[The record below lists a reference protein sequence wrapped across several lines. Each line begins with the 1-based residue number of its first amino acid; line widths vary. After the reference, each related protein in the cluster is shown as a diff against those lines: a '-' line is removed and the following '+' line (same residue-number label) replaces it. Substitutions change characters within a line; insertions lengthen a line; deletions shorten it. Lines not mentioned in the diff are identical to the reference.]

1 MLPILVATVVAVL
14 GTADDWA
21 GVEFR
26 WPQFELARTAML
38 DRTLEPP
45 SEGSAQEQLAWRRA
59 AEQALWSLEPTA
71 ELVPDAAIGALR
83 GPDDRHGH
91 YTGEAVA
98 LPCEG
103 KPLAGLKIYRIAATA
118 EQLEGEDSQQ
128 VRTARDKK
136 RKEILDAAW
145 TARATTLPFK
155 ATELKCALDW
165 LSKQLPAPKIGER
178 QAQLD
183 LAWINAYSGWIKA
196 LDKNGDVI
204 ARKFWERASESEH
217 VAETADPGIAV
228 APCPKV
234 EGAWCVADVRLDG
247 PGYNADV
254 RVHDQLVKIDGKD
267 TQGLDKDAVHK
278 ALSGPPKSKM
288 TVTVQPALG
297 GKVREV
303 RLVRDQAVDYDVT
316 ARDLGGGVLHV
327 RLKDFVKGTSGRLRE
342 AVLLALKPKK
352 QKKPS
357 ELRGIVLDMRGHPGG
372 ILDEAVAVADSLLGQ
387 GVIVR
392 TKWRTRTVDRQATA
406 TMDDLLGPLV
416 VLVDKRCASACE
428 VLTGALQDHK
438 RGPVLGAKTY
448 GKASMQE
455 VKRPN
460 LMAEFYVKTTIGR
473 YLTPNNRDLDHVG
486 TAPDVPLPA
495 DATLVFAAAPEHWR
509 QVAKCVSEKG
519 TAPKR
524 LAADVA
530 PRRKPDPWLEMAVDW
545 VGCVGGAKGN

>member
-1 MLPILVATVVAVL
+1 MLPAVVATIVAVL

-26 WPQFELARTAML
+26 WPQFEQARTAML
-38 DRTLEPP
+38 ERTLEPP
-45 SEGSAQEQLAWRRA
+45 ADGSPQELLAWRRA

-83 GPDDRHGH
+83 GPEDRHGH
-91 YTGEAVA
+91 FTGEGLP
-98 LPCEG
+98 LPCDG
-103 KPLAGLKIYRIAATA
+103 KPLAGLKIYRIPATA
-118 EQLEGEDSQQ
+118 EQLESEDTAQ
-128 VRTARDKK
+128 VRQTRDKK
-136 RKEILDAAW
+136 RREILDAAW
-145 TARATTLPFK
+145 TARAATLPFK
-155 ATELKCALDW
+155 ATELKCALEW

-196 LDKNGDVI
+196 LDKNGDII

-217 VAETADPGIAV
+217 VADTADPGIAV

-234 EGAWCVADVRLDG
+234 DGAWCVADVRLDG
-247 PGYNADV
+247 PAWQADV
-254 RVHDQLVKIDGKD
+254 RVHDQILKVDGKE
-267 TQGLDKDAVHK
+267 THGLDKEAIYK
-278 ALSGPPKSKM
+278 ALGGAPRSKLAL
-288 TVTVQPALG
+288 TLQPALG
-297 GKVREV
+297 GKPRELK
-303 RLVRDQAVDYDVT
+303 LVRDQAVDHDVT

-327 RLKDFVKGTSGRLRE
+327 RLKDFVKGTGGRLRE

-352 QKKPS
+352 QKKAN

-387 GVIVR
+387 GVIVQTR
-392 TKWRTRTVDRQATA
+392 WRTRTVDRQATA

-473 YLTPNNRDLDHVG
+473 YLTPNHRDLDHVG
-486 TAPDVPLPA
+486 TLPDVALPA
-495 DATLVFAAAPEHWR
+495 DATLVFAPAPEHW
-509 QVAKCVSEKG
+509 QPAAKCVADKG
-519 TAPKR
+519 SAPKR
-524 LAADVA
+524 LAADLA